1 MSLGR
6 KTTKYAASA
15 AVLAIAVILGS
26 ALYTGVLPA
35 AVQAPGSASNQ
46 QSNSSV
52 PASTQSTLIIQ
63 LTDPPTVPRG
73 TDSLNLTYSAI
84 NLLVQEPANGGP
96 GALQTV
102 TATPQGGS
110 ATLDLFRLQNVSQT
124 IASANLPNGTTIY
137 SVSFTVTGIS
147 VDINGTVSPVTLAT
161 GASTF
166 QVALAK
172 SSVLSGTTAFLV
184 ELDPTVVDTPT
195 GYQMVPSAVG
205 ILRAHTELGDKD
217 NQVGSKQPISSK
229 DKDDLDHA
237 KGKVTATLQSLS
249 VLGNT
254 TTLTV
259 RVDNTGDSPFKIVG
273 VGLHGNFTR
282 EGPSCGATIIT
293 KTTTTASSTSTTT
306 STTTTSTSSKGDGGN
321 GQRGPPP
328 NSNYPCG
335 GMGGIIFV
343 PLMGQRTTASTTT
356 TSATTTTTVSAKTCS
371 AGQMAPVNGDQKPD
385 GRGDGNVLAPGQCV
399 DLTFTGPITLGE
411 SSITIIPTTT
421 AGQTYIVG
429 VLASDASVM
438 MSCTLPLTST
448 SCTEVTHP

>member
-35 AVQAPGSASNQ
+35 ALQVPGSASNQ
-46 QSNSSV
+46 QQQGTQSGQVSV
-52 PASTQSTLIIQ
+52 PASTQSTLIVQ

-73 TDSLNLTYSAI
+73 TTSLNLTYSAI

-137 SVSFTVTGIS
+137 SVSFAVTGIS

-166 QVALAK
+166 QVTLAK
-172 SSVLSGTTAFLV
+172 SSVLNGTTAFLV

-205 ILRAHTELGDKD
+205 ILRAHSELGDKD
-217 NQVGSKQPISSK
+217 NQVGSKQPITTK
-229 DKDDLDHA
+229 DKDDLDQA
-237 KGKVTATLQSLS
+237 KGKVTATLLALS
-249 VLGNT
+249 VSGNA

-259 RVDNTGDSPFKIVG
+259 RVNNAGDSPFKIVG

-282 EGPSCGATIIT
+282 EGPGCGAT
-293 KTTTTASSTSTTT
+293 TTTTSTITTTTSSGHGQKGPPPNGNYPCRGMGGVIFVPQMGQLTTT
-306 STTTTSTSSKGDGGN
+306 STTTTST
-321 GQRGPPP
+321 
-328 NSNYPCG
+328 
-335 GMGGIIFV
+335 
-343 PLMGQRTTASTTT
+343 
-356 TSATTTTTVSAKTCS
+356 TTVPKTCS
-371 AGQMAPVNGDQKPD
+371 AGHMAPVNGDQKPD

-399 DLTFTGPITLGE
+399 DLTFAGPISFGE
-411 SSITIIPTTT
+411 SSITIVPLTT

-429 VLASDASVM
+429 VLASDSSVM
-438 MSCTLPLTST
+438 MSCTLPITAT
-448 SCTEVTHP
+448 SCIEVTHP